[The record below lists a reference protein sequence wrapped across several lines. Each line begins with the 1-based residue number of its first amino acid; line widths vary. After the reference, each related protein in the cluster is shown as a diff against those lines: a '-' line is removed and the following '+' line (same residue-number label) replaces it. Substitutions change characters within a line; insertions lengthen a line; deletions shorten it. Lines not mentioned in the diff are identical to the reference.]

1 MNTDTRELLKECS
14 AGCRL
19 AVQNLNQIVDFAEN
33 EKLKDMIL
41 KYKEEH
47 IRIEEETEQILKECK
62 ESGKEPGLLAEAFA
76 KITTE
81 MKLMLKSDSG
91 QIAKLLMDGCNMGVQ
106 SIEEAIHKYGGASGE
121 TKELAEKIV
130 RLEETMVQDLK
141 QFRYALANIQ
151 DHRLIGA
158 VLHNLFQEQ
167 RPLPQAGF
175 LDIHGA
181 DSRRNIIHVLD
192 RADHSLDLMD
202 QICIFLPGKVQ
213 KIT

>member
-14 AGCRL
+14 AGCRM

-141 QFRYALANIQ
+141 QFL
-151 DHRLIGA
+151 
-158 VLHNLFQEQ
+158 
-167 RPLPQAGF
+167 
-175 LDIHGA
+175 
-181 DSRRNIIHVLD
+181 
-192 RADHSLDLMD
+192 
-202 QICIFLPGKVQ
+202 
-213 KIT
+213 